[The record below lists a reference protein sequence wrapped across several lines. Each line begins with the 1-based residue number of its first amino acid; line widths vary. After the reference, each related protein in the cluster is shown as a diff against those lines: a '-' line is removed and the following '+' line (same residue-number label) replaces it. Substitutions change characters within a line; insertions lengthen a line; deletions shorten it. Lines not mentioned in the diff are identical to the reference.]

1 MKVIF
6 RTNLDNYQTN
16 CFPDDIFDIPPRK
29 GESVEVTK
37 VFLKYFRDKK
47 LPTQLEVMNVTWTEE
62 GVICELWYRD
72 FDIKHAKINNIN
84 LF

>member
-16 CFPDDIFDIPPRK
+16 CFPENIDIPPRK
-29 GESVEVTK
+29 GELVEVAQ
-37 VFLKYFRDKK
+37 VFIKYFRDKK
-47 LPTQLEVMNVTWTEE
+47 LPIELEVVNVTWTENC
-62 GVICELWYRD
+62 VICELWYRD